1 MGGKKM
7 GNILCSIEEET
18 AYIRFNR
25 PESMN
30 ALNTILMKELSGCL
44 KEISGNGDV
53 KIVVLSGEGPVFSAG
68 GDIKEMMASIYE
80 AGIMDTITDI
90 ALAFYSMPK
99 LTIAAIHGAAAG
111 LGLSIALAADFV
123 LCETDSKMAM
133 NFINIGLIPDGGAH
147 FMLEKRL
154 GPVKA
159 KKVIWDGKVMS
170 GTEAA
175 EMGLADRAVAS
186 GTIKEE
192 VGYLI
197 NELHQKP
204 IQAMIKTKKIIAD
217 LNRPQL
223 LKTLELEKH
232 GQLKML
238 ESDDHQEGIQ
248 AFLEK
253 RKPVFNQ

>member
-18 AYIRFNR
+18 AYIQFNR

-30 ALNTILMKELSGCL
+30 ALNTTLMKELSGCL

-80 AGIMDTITDI
+80 VGIMDTITDI

-192 VGYLI
+192 VAYLI

-238 ESDDHQEGIQ
+238 ESDDHQEGIR

>member
-1 MGGKKM
+1 MSAV
-7 GNILCSIEEET
+7 LCSIKEEI
-18 AYIRFNR
+18 AYIQFNR

-30 ALNTILMKELSGCL
+30 ALNAELMKELCMCL
-44 KEISGNGDV
+44 KEVSGNGEV
-53 KIVVLSGEGPVFSAG
+53 KMVVLSGAGPVFSAG
-68 GDIKEMMASIYE
+68 GDIKQMLSQMDE
-80 AGIMDTITDI
+80 AQFSSIMDTISDI

-123 LCETDSKMAM
+123 LCETDSKVAM
-133 NFINIGLIPDGGAH
+133 NFIGIGLIPDGGGH
-147 FMLEKRL
+147 FMLERRL

-192 VGYLI
+192 IDYLI
-197 NELHQKP
+197 QELQHKP
-204 IQAMIKTKKIIAD
+204 LEAMIKTKKIMAD

-223 LKTLELEKH
+223 LKTLELEKQ
-232 GQLKML
+232 GQLKMR
-238 ESDDHQEGIQ
+238 ETDDHREGIK